1 MANPFIQQQD
11 PEELAILRRQQMAQ
25 QLMQQAQQP
34 MEQGQMVSGIYVKP
48 NFTQYLAKGL
58 QQYQGGQAMRQADEE
73 AKALYEGRQAQT
85 QAERQKVAEL
95 LRPTPAIT
103 LPADQ
108 QGPVAP
114 AQAADPT
121 AAYAAALGA
130 RDPMLQQFGFS
141 GMAQLP
147 QLAEAK
153 ANRAEDRAFREQ
165 ESALARQARMDQLKA
180 QLADA
185 ATGRAERIA
194 ANKELKTM
202 ILAGQQGNRQPQI
215 VDTPEGKMEIKRAAD
230 GSTIAVPI
238 LGPDNKP
245 VAGLPRSGNALSAT
259 AQKEVFEADDA
270 VQAGGSALASLKQA
284 LAVNNTAYSGP
295 KALLRAQGVSMVKSS
310 PEADATI
317 NFNNIIQEQALSSMK
332 SIFGGNPT
340 EGERAVLLELQASVD
355 KTPKQREAIINRAAA
370 AAERRIKFNQDKAN
384 RLREGTYMSPGGGPA
399 PIGNSSGFQYLGRE
413 GAP

>member
-58 QQYQGGQAMRQADEE
+58 QQYMGARGVQQADEE

-153 ANRAEDRAFREQ
+153 AARLEDRAFREA
-165 ESALARQARMDQLKA
+165 ESDRQRQGEMERLKA

-185 ATGRAERIA
+185 ATGRA
-194 ANKELKTM
+194 
-202 ILAGQQGNRQPQI
+202 
-215 VDTPEGKMEIKRAAD
+215 DRA
-230 GSTIAVPI
+230 
-238 LGPDNKP
+238 K
-245 VAGLPRSGNALSAT
+245 
-259 AQKEVFEADDA
+259 
-270 VQAGGSALASLKQA
+270 
-284 LAVNNTAYSGP
+284 
-295 KALLRAQGVSMVKSS
+295 
-310 PEADATI
+310 
-317 NFNNIIQEQALSSMK
+317 
-332 SIFGGNPT
+332 
-340 EGERAVLLELQASVD
+340 LELQLKNLEVGIRQQGENKPPQGYRWTPD
-355 KTPKQREAIINRAAA
+355 KTLEPI
-370 AAERRIKFNQDKAN
+370 
-384 RLREGTYMSPGGGPA
+384 PGGPA
-399 PIGNSSGFQYLGRE
+399 AVKQEIKPVYHAGSDSFVTPPTSENPYGTVTPSFGKLGAYKSIDSISKQFVGENGIDQNGQAIKTAGLIDTTPSGGYFGYKGILSGGSQEAKKFDSLKEQLSGELRKVFRIPGEGTLTDADQKALSIQLPSRDYDAKTNKDIMANIKMRVENAVFPLGMPAESNNQPPVGAVRE
-413 GAP
+413 RPSR

>member
-1 MANPFIQQQD
+1 MANPYIQQQD

-34 MEQGQMVSGIYVKP
+34 MEQGSMAGRIYVKP
-48 NFTQYLAKGL
+48 SITQYLAKGL

-73 AKALYEGRQAQT
+73 AKALYEGRQAQS
-85 QAERQKVAEL
+85 QADRQKFAEL

-114 AQAADPT
+114 EQPGDLNAATMFAMQSKVPE
-121 AAYAAALGA
+121 
-130 RDPMLQQFGFS
+130 LQSFAFNSLANQP
-141 GMAQLP
+141 A
-147 QLAEAK
+147 LAEAK
-153 ANRAEDRAFREQ
+153 ANRAEDRAFRAQ
-165 ESALARQARMDQLKA
+165 ESELARQARIDQLA
-180 QLADA
+180 QDHQNRMEVL
-185 ATGRAERIA
+185 A
-194 ANKELKTM
+194 ANNASQAARQAE
-202 ILAGQQGNRQPQI
+202 QQAFLRQMKGMGEETKPP
-215 VDTPEGKMEIKRAAD
+215 VGYRFKSD
-230 GSTIAVPI
+230 GSKDLEVIPG
-238 LGPDNKP
+238 GP
-245 VAGLPRSGNALSAT
+245 AALPRGGNALSAT

-270 VQAGGSALASLKQA
+270 VQAGSSALNSLKQA

-317 NFNNIIQEQALSSMK
+317 NFNNIIQDQALASMK

-370 AAERRIKFNQDKAN
+370 AAERRVKFNQDKAN

-399 PIGNSSGFQYLGRE
+399 PSGNGGFQYLGRE